1 MNNKVILS
9 PPEAKDVKLSSGQSL
24 EDNIN
29 NLNNAIAQLQ
39 RNFLDKTYPV
49 GSIYLS
55 LNSTSPASLF
65 GGTWKQI
72 KDRFLLA
79 AGDTYAA

>member
-39 RNFLDKTYPV
+39 EKPPQAYFDK
-49 GSIYLS
+49 I
-55 LNSTSPASLF
+55 
-65 GGTWKQI
+65 
-72 KDRFLLA
+72 
-79 AGDTYAA
+79 